1 VAPVDAVSDSTL
13 RLLGI
18 ELDVSEVA
26 FGGLAAGDWVA
37 VSGLWR
43 GDSVVVSDLR
53 PIAPRDTVVVN
64 GSFTEG
70 TGGVQR
76 VGPFA
81 LDGRYVA
88 HAEAGD
94 QLRVVGTWSA
104 TDGTLSPSA
113 IDAGLFAPDIRTLL
127 IEGFMSQ
134 PDRRGAYSIYGSGIV
149 VFTDDPAMRLPEER
163 SVFCIDRTGPVS
175 ITQNLSLGMSRN
187 ARVDLLERRLAAP
200 DAAAHT
206 ALPCAPAPQ

>member
-1 VAPVDAVSDSTL
+1 MRRVLWTLAVVLTALGAGASHAGDDEVEAGTTGTGIMGVITGLGSIHVNGHRIALSAGLEAVSSLGSRPAAELGVGETVVVEAAPVEGVLHARHIRNYYPLVAPVDAVSDSTL

-64 GSFTEG
+64 GSFTQG
-70 TGGVQR
+70 SGGVQR

-104 TDGTLSPSA
+104 TDGT
-113 IDAGLFAPDIRTLL
+113 
-127 IEGFMSQ
+127 
-134 PDRRGAYSIYGSGIV
+134 
-149 VFTDDPAMRLPEER
+149 
-163 SVFCIDRTGPVS
+163 
-175 ITQNLSLGMSRN
+175 
-187 ARVDLLERRLAAP
+187 
-200 DAAAHT
+200 
-206 ALPCAPAPQ
+206 